1 MATFDLA
8 QQRVCVRVVY
18 DGAASAGKT
27 TNLRQLAEIFAT
39 QRTCELFSP
48 AEMEGRTLYFDWL
61 QIAAGMVCGFPLVVQ
76 IITVPGQVVLTARR
90 RHLLRTADVVVH
102 VVDSVE
108 HAVERARDGLALFD
122 DVVHERGLSV
132 PLVVQA
138 NKQDQP
144 GAVSGAALLAT
155 LGRSSVPMVEAI
167 ASEGIGVVDTFVA
180 AVRGAV
186 RALQARVEAGD
197 VRVPVA
203 SAETA
208 ETALGR
214 LEAEAVDPDW
224 ALEMM
229 LEEASNAFAM
239 LDGVGD
245 REEGEDEDD
254 DEAQPDTWRPDRPDA
269 TRAAFPT
276 EHVPTGFVWPAHTG
290 REALRALGHDERL
303 RAPVALDHDGAVHV
317 VVGDFVLA
325 TGKDRRYDSSESA
338 RQALV
343 RAARDRAQLG
353 ALLAPE
359 TVLVVQPTREA
370 SWLWT
375 ILPRLPTVAELV
387 ASHDRGEPRTTLLA
401 AFGSALGAALKLQV
415 SQGIALDLA
424 PQSFG
429 VRHGALRYVGDVA
442 SIDGHARDVGKSLVD
457 AFESL
462 EALGAEL
469 EPAVLALETALAAK
483 LSPDEATRLAH
494 ACASRDVT
502 SLSVTIGGAWS
513 RVRRALRRDGQAA

>member
-39 QRTCELFSP
+39 QRTCELLSP

-122 DVVHERGLSV
+122 DVVRERGVHV

-144 GAVSGAALLAT
+144 GAYAGAALLAT
-155 LGRSSVPMVEAI
+155 LGRTNVPLVEAI

-186 RALQARVEAGD
+186 RAVQARVEAGD

-203 SAETA
+203 CAETA
-208 ETALGR
+208 ERALGK

-224 ALEMM
+224 AIEMM

-239 LDGVGD
+239 IDSVAG
-245 REEGEDEDD
+245 EEEDED
-254 DEAQPDTWRPDRPDA
+254 EEQPDTWRPDRSDA
-269 TRAAFPT
+269 ARATFPT

-290 REALRALGHDERL
+290 REALRALAHDERS
-303 RAPVALDHDGAVHV
+303 RAPVALGHDGVVQV
-317 VVGDFVLA
+317 VVGEFVLT
-325 TGKDRRYDSSESA
+325 TGRERRYDSSESA

-359 TVLVVQPTREA
+359 TVLVVQPAREA

-387 ASHDRGEPRTTLLA
+387 ASCERGEPRTTLLA
-401 AFGSALGAALKLQV
+401 AFGSALGAALKLQA

-442 SIDGHARDVGKSLVD
+442 PLDGHARDVGRALVD
-457 AFESL
+457 AFASL
-462 EALGAEL
+462 EGLGAEL
-469 EPAVLALETALAAK
+469 DPAVLALETAVAAK
-483 LSPDEATRLAH
+483 LSPDEAMRLAH
-494 ACASRDVT
+494 TFTSRDVA
-502 SLSVTIGGAWS
+502 SLSAALGGAWS